1 VILFCDNQSVCASV
15 AKGACSVADVAQI
28 VTVCHLFWA
37 RMNLRLWIEYIPSAD
52 NPSDGLSRNGL
63 GDAWT
68 ASQDWSMADYKCLS
82 WPDVS
87 RLPLLQ
93 TPDYLLHWTDCFGYS
108 A

>member
-1 VILFCDNQSVCASV
+1 M

-93 TPDYLLHWTDCFGYS
+93 TPDYLLHWTDCFGYT